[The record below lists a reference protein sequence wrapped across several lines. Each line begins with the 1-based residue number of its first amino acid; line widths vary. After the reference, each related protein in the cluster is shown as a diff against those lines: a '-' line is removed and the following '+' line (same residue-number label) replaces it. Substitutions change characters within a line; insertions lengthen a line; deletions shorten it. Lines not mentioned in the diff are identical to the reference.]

1 MYIMYIEG
9 FYGEKR
15 MRKNLNILF
24 EQRILVAQKLKEI
37 LREKGFTKV
46 SFAKKTDISRPTLD
60 RILNGEN
67 DSKSTFDKHMQKILE
82 VLEMTPSELLSFDS
96 TSNTKTVDAVYS
108 QNAPADYSMDKNAKH
123 QYDLLLDVVELCKIY
138 Y

>member
-1 MYIMYIEG
+1 MKYYIIRLALIAVCKIFLYI
-9 FYGEKR
+9 FDNF
-15 MRKNLNILF
+15 MCF
-24 EQRILVAQKLKEI
+24 
-37 LREKGFTKV
+37 FTYN
-46 SFAKKTDISRPTLD
+46 AKKTDISRPTLD

-67 DSKSTFDKHMQKILE
+67 DSKSTFDKHMKKILE

-96 TSNTKTVDAVYS
+96 TSNTRTVDAVYS

>member
-1 MYIMYIEG
+1 
-9 FYGEKR
+9 
-15 MRKNLNILF
+15 MRRKLNILF

-67 DSKSTFDKHMQKILE
+67 DSKSTFDKHMEKILE